1 MFISESWLRSLIN
14 PELSTEE
21 ICHRL
26 TMSGL
31 EVEGVETAAPAFDGV
46 VVAEVKEIAPHP
58 NADKLRICQV
68 DDGSGE
74 LVQVVCGAPNAA
86 AGIKVPM
93 ARVGAVLPG
102 DFKIKKG
109 KLRGEASHGMLCSA
123 RELGISDEH
132 EGLMILDDAME
143 VGTNIREALN
153 LDDKI
158 IEFKLT
164 PNRADCL
171 SVYGIGREVQALTGA
186 KLKKLEFSPVEVT
199 LDESM
204 PVRVEAPDLCGRF
217 AGRIIRGVNAKA
229 ETPDYIKQRIIAAGM
244 RPVSAL
250 VDISNYVMLKLGRPT
265 HVFDIKTIDTSKGLT
280 VRWARDGEKLKLLTE
295 DEVKLESDTGVI
307 CYDDVPESMA
317 GVMGGDATAVDL
329 DTSDIYVEAAFWFP
343 DAIAGLTRKYK
354 LSSEAA
360 YRYERGVDFL
370 NIIEHIEYMSR
381 LILEIC
387 GGSAGPVLDE
397 VINLPERKA
406 VKMRLARCNKVLG
419 VEVTAEEVKQIFTD
433 LEFDFEVDGD
443 NVFTVKA
450 PSYRFDIEIEEDLI
464 EEVARVYGFERIP
477 AREPVARANIFPF
490 PEARRSVH
498 VFRHLMAS
506 MDYQEVVNYSFVD
519 ENWER
524 NYQSNENPIRLL
536 NPIFSQYAVM
546 RTGLI
551 GGLLKNIAHNAKHR
565 QNRVRVFELGR
576 VFFDAPEVKAS
587 EKTVKGIDQPLHFAA
602 ASWGLAQPE
611 QWGEKSRQVD
621 FFDLKNDLE
630 NLLGSQA
637 KDLRFVAEEHPAL
650 HPGRSAAIYYREQK
664 IGVIGEIHPQWLA
677 DLDLTTAPVVFEID
691 INPLMD
697 HELVV
702 YKEISKQPVVIRDL
716 AVWAPAE
723 LRYQQVLDALA
734 PVLEEGI
741 LRDITLFDVWKDQKS
756 EQNERSLAMRFML
769 QDAKATLEDSQ
780 VEQLMSKILNT
791 LVEKLGVR
799 LR

>member
-21 ICHRL
+21 LCHRL

-31 EVEGVETAAPAFDGV
+31 EVEGVEPAAPAFTGV

-109 KLRGEASHGMLCSA
+109 KLRGELSLGMLCSA
-123 RELGISDEH
+123 DELGMEQDH
-132 EGLMILDDAME
+132 DGLLILDESLA
-143 VGTNIREALN
+143 VGTDIRDALN
-153 LDDKI
+153 LDDNI

-171 SVYGIGREVQALTGA
+171 SVYGVGREVQALTGA
-186 KLKKLEFSPVEVT
+186 SLKTFDFTPVDVT
-199 LDESM
+199 LDETM
-204 PVRVEAPDLCGRF
+204 PVRIDAPDLCGRF

-229 ETPDYIKQRIIAAGM
+229 ETPDYIKQRIAAAGM

-250 VDISNYVMLKLGRPT
+250 VDISNYVMLELGRPT
-265 HVFDIKTIDTSKGLT
+265 HVFDIKNIDTSKGLT
-280 VRWARDGEKLKLLTE
+280 VRWAKDGEKLKLLT
-295 DEVKLESDTGVI
+295 DVEVELSGDTGVI
-307 CYDDVPESMA
+307 CHNDIPESMA

-329 DTSDIYVEAAFWFP
+329 ETTDIYMEAAFWFP
-343 DAIAGLTRKYK
+343 EAVAGLTRKYK

-370 NIIEHIEYMSR
+370 NIVEHIEYMTR
-381 LILEIC
+381 LILEVC
-387 GGSAGPVLDE
+387 GGQAAPVLDE
-397 VINLPERKA
+397 VVNLPERKA
-406 VKMRLARCNKVLG
+406 VTMRLARCNKVLG
-419 VEVTAEEVKQIFTD
+419 VDVSAEEVKQIFTD
-433 LEFDFEVDGD
+433 LGFDFDVDEQ
-443 NVFTVKA
+443 VFTVKA

-477 AREPVARANIFPF
+477 AREPIVEANIFPF
-490 PEARRSVH
+490 PEKQRSEH
-498 VFRHLMAS
+498 AFRHLMAA

-524 NYQSNENPIRLL
+524 NYQNNDNPIRLL

-546 RTGLI
+546 RTSLV
-551 GGLLKNIAHNAKHR
+551 GGLLKNIAHNAKYR

-576 VFFDAPEVKAS
+576 VFFDDPEVKS
-587 EKTVKGIDQPLHFAA
+587 GDKTVKGINQPMHFAA
-602 ASWGLAQPE
+602 ASWGLAYPE
-611 QWGEKSRQVD
+611 QWGEKARQVD

-637 KDLRFVAEEHPAL
+637 ADLRFVAEEHPAL
-650 HPGRSAAIYYREQK
+650 HPGRSAAIFYRDEK
-664 IGVIGEIHPQWLA
+664 IGVIGELHPQWLGE
-677 DLDLTTAPVVFEID
+677 LDLTTAPVVFEIA
-691 INPLMD
+691 IAPLMD
-697 HELVV
+697 HDLVS
-702 YKEISKQPVVIRDL
+702 YKDISKQPVVKRDL
-716 AVWAPAE
+716 ALWVPSAIN
-723 LRYQQVLDALA
+723 YQQVVD
-734 PVLEEGI
+734 VLEEIRQQGI
-741 LRDITLFDVWKDQKS
+741 LREITLFDIWKDQNS
-756 EQNERSLAMRFML
+756 IQNERSLALRFIL
-769 QDAKATLEDSQ
+769 QDATATLEDAQ
-780 VEQLMSKILNT
+780 VEEVMSNVLNT